1 MADFVDK
8 DSIVRKIWSNPDL
21 VLLIFTGAAAEFALN
36 RAVDWLFFT
45 NRVPNDPVGR
55 LFSTV
60 RYAQEILFVDE
71 ARAKRTLDRISAAH
85 RSVEL
90 RRGERIPDW
99 AFRDVL
105 YLLIDYSERAHE
117 LLFRPLTISERQE
130 LYSEFL
136 RLGLGLQIPELPSSY
151 FEWRVDRQ
159 LHLMRDLAYSKYTR
173 MLYERYREHLGEL
186 RYQLMLELQAILTP
200 VYVRRLLRINSR
212 LPLDVALRVY
222 GLCAVRELRSLVQ
235 WLVIPPAYLEEVRQ
249 LEYPRAA

>member
-1 MADFVDK
+1 MADYVDK
-8 DSIVRKIWSNPDL
+8 GSIVRKIWSNPDL

-45 NRVPNDPVGR
+45 NRVPNDPIGR

-60 RYAQEILFVDE
+60 HYAQEIVFVDE
-71 ARAKRTLDRISAAH
+71 ARAKRALDRISATH

-117 LLFRPLTISERQE
+117 LLFRPLTIPERQE

-136 RLGLGLQIPELPSSY
+136 RLGVGLQIQELPSSY

-159 LHLMRDLAYSKYTR
+159 LHLMRDLAYSKYTG
-173 MLYERYREHLGEL
+173 MLYERYREHLGEW
-186 RYQLMLELQAILTP
+186 RYQLMLELQAILVP
-200 VYVRRLLRINSR
+200 LYVRRLLRINPR
-212 LPLDVALRVY
+212 LPLDVALRLY
-222 GLCAVRELRSLVQ
+222 GLCAVRELRAVMQ
-235 WLVIPPAYLEEVRQ
+235 WLVIPPDYLDKVRQ